1 MQYKWDPRENH
12 ASQISGIKLLHELAR
27 CHLQTYYRHEHNKFR
42 AEGFTTQI
50 SEVRVEGR
58 GWWKGEGGGRKRVV
72 HWTMPNLQS
81 FKDLPDPQRFMT
93 QKIADRAM

>member
-58 GWWKGEGGGRKRVV
+58 GWWKGEGGGRERVV
-72 HWTMPNLQS
+72 EGRGWCTGRCQIFKASKICQTL
-81 FKDLPDPQRFMT
+81 KDL
-93 QKIADRAM
+93 